1 MERKKK
7 KRHIEFS
14 FLSLFYWACV
24 QLKVMMQILA
34 DEDFTLSFS
43 ETLGETDCVLSLFS
57 SCETY

>member
-1 MERKKK
+1 MNNNPKWRGKKK

-34 DEDFTLSFS
+34 DEDFTLS
-43 ETLGETDCVLSLFS
+43 LKP
-57 SCETY
+57 